1 MDPPGIM
8 VNKHSL
14 RGSRKLHK
22 VPGQTRKR
30 NITHHNKK
38 KNLTSKLQCPKG
50 KIPRHG
56 YIRKF
61 GNTVMRKGYTVK
73 RVSGQKYHINPK
85 HQAVYV
91 KPVCVKN
98 AFFKDIKQPGSG
110 KRPDIFEK
118 GQLKKHGYVY
128 TRTTEDRHESL
139 TKAVKDFGARNVYRK
154 LKLLIKLSR
163 QSVPNAARVFKA
175 DKEWIRQKYELS

>member
-1 MDPPGIM
+1 MDP
-8 VNKHSL
+8 SF
-14 RGSRKLHK
+14 RASRKLHK

-30 NITHHNKK
+30 SMSRDSKK
-38 KNLTSKLQCPKG
+38 RNLTSKLQCPKG

-56 YIRKF
+56 YVRKF

-73 RVSGQKYHINPK
+73 RVSGQKYHINPRR
-85 HQAVYV
+85 QSVYV
-91 KPVCVKN
+91 KPVCVKDP
-98 AFFKDIKQPGSG
+98 FFKDIKQPDSG

-163 QSVPNAARVFKA
+163 QSVPNAARVFKE
-175 DKEWIRQKYELS
+175 DKDWIRQKYELSQ

>member
-1 MDPPGIM
+1 MDPDF
-8 VNKHSL
+8 

-22 VPGQTRKR
+22 FPGQTRKR
-30 NITHHNKK
+30 NMAEEGHKN
-38 KNLTSKLQCPKG
+38 NLTSKLRCPKG
-50 KIPRHG
+50 KIARHG
-56 YIRKF
+56 YVRKF

-73 RVSGQKYHINPK
+73 RVSGKKYHINPK
-85 HQAVYV
+85 RQSVYV
-91 KPVCVKN
+91 KPVCVKD
-98 AFFKDIKQPGSG
+98 AFFKDIKHPSSG

-154 LKLLIKLSR
+154 LKLLITLSR
-163 QSVPNAARVFKA
+163 QSVPNAARVFKE
-175 DKEWIRQKYELS
+175 DKDWIRQKYELSQ

>member
-1 MDPPGIM
+1 MDPPMI
-8 VNKHSL
+8 NKHFL

-22 VPGQTRKR
+22 IPGQTRKR
-30 NITHHNKK
+30 SISHNNKK

-85 HQAVYV
+85 RQSVYV
-91 KPVCVKN
+91 KPVCVKD
-98 AFFKDIKQPGSG
+98 AFFKDIKHPGSG
-110 KRPDIFEK
+110 KRSDIFER

-128 TRTTEDRHESL
+128 TKTTENRRESL
-139 TKAVKDFGARNVYRK
+139 MKAVKDFGARNVYRK
-154 LKLLIKLSR
+154 LKLLVKLSKY
-163 QSVPNAARVFKA
+163 SVPQAAGIFREDRDWVKH
-175 DKEWIRQKYELS
+175 KYELL